1 MPVTIQEAVQRLEK
15 ELLPY
20 SEKTRDKLSRTMV
33 VRLNSMMDATAIES
47 VGMQMKWDGCSF
59 CPKDALSLFTKPKN
73 SNAGWSEETAIL
85 FIWGK
90 EWKNISGFEVMNNVK
105 NRFVTCPGC
114 IRRVIVPTVKFKG
127 CPA

>member
-15 ELLPY
+15 ELLLY

-33 VRLNSMMDATAIES
+33 VRLNAMMDATAIES
-47 VGMQMKWDGCSF
+47 VGMQMKWDVCSF
-59 CPKDALSLFTKPKN
+59 CPKDALSLFTKPKS

-85 FIWGK
+85 FIWDK
-90 EWKNISGFEVMNNVK
+90 EGKNISGFEVMNNVK

>member
-47 VGMQMKWDGCSF
+47 VGMQMKWDVCSF
-59 CPKDALSLFTKPKN
+59 CSKDALSLFTKPKN

>member
-47 VGMQMKWDGCSF
+47 VGMQMKWDVCSF

-73 SNAGWSEETAIL
+73 SNDGWSEETAIL